1 MKSELKNDGGKE
13 PLTKAVVQKSK
24 PESLLNSPG
33 KGPLLNE
40 PDKESLLNTPGK
52 IPAANS
58 PEKNDEPGTTG
69 KIFYRENLIRLFYK
83 RGEFIYARPDDIVMV
98 ESSDHLINIYIV
110 HEDKIKKT
118 IRSNSLKDFLAQL
131 PGTQFLRI
139 GRFCVINLKRLSGGN
154 CKEQTFEFDF
164 KVSIK
169 LKHAIPPSWFNDIGK

>member
-1 MKSELKNDGGKE
+1 MKSEVNDDPKKE
-13 PLTKAVVQKSK
+13 P
-24 PESLLNSPG
+24 
-33 KGPLLNE
+33 
-40 PDKESLLNTPGK
+40 LLNTPAKEQLLISPGK
-52 IPAANS
+52 QNEPATVKS
-58 PEKNDEPGTTG
+58 IYKD
-69 KIFYRENLIRLFYK
+69 NLIRLFYK

-98 ESSDHLINIYIV
+98 ESSDHLVNIYIV

-131 PGTQFLRI
+131 PENQFLRI

>member
-1 MKSELKNDGGKE
+1 MKSEVNNDPKKE
-13 PLTKAVVQKSK
+13 PLLQVADPAPDRVPLTEASENQPEPSTQK
-24 PESLLNSPG
+24 
-33 KGPLLNE
+33 
-40 PDKESLLNTPGK
+40 K
-52 IPAANS
+52 IVH
-58 PEKNDEPGTTG
+58 K
-69 KIFYRENLIRLFYK
+69 ENLIRLFHK

-98 ESSDHLINIYIV
+98 ESSDHLIHVYII
-110 HEDKIKKT
+110 HEDKTKKT

-131 PGTQFLRI
+131 PESQFLRI

>member
-1 MKSELKNDGGKE
+1 MKSEVNNDPKKE
-13 PLTKAVVQKSK
+13 PL
-24 PESLLNSPG
+24 LNISE
-33 KGPLLNE
+33 KEPLLIPPETQYE
-40 PDKESLLNTPGK
+40 PATVKSIYKD
-52 IPAANS
+52 
-58 PEKNDEPGTTG
+58 
-69 KIFYRENLIRLFYK
+69 NLIRLFYK
-83 RGEFIYARPDDIVMV
+83 RGEFIYARPDDIVMI
-98 ESSDHLINIYIV
+98 ESSDHLVNIYIV

-131 PGTQFLRI
+131 PENQFLRI

>member
-1 MKSELKNDGGKE
+1 MKQVEHSDAGKKPSTHSLIRNAKRESLLDVSGKE
-13 PLTKAVVQKSK
+13 PLLDAST
-24 PESLLNSPG
+24 
-33 KGPLLNE
+33 E
-40 PDKESLLNTPGK
+40 PDEQ
-52 IPAANS
+52 PANQ
-58 PEKNDEPGTTG
+58 
-69 KIFYRENLIRLFYK
+69 KIFYKENLIRLFYK

-98 ESSDHLINIYIV
+98 ESSDHLINIYII

-131 PGTQFLRI
+131 PENQFLRI

-169 LKHAIPPSWFNDIGK
+169 LKHAIPPSWFNDIGR